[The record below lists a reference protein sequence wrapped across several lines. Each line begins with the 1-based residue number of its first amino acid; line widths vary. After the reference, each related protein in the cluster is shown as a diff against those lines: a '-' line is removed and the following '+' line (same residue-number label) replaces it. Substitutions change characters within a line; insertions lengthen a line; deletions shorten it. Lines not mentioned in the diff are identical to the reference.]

1 MKPWC
6 RCIMGS
12 RRSKKLSPSE
22 RVIVQELGKTVRIM
36 RSLRTSIDGF
46 AGSDD
51 IDINGDKPLRGY
63 TREQVECLSEDL
75 HFVKEIVDNRERIA
89 KIKT

>member
-1 MKPWC
+1 
-6 RCIMGS
+6 MGQMHHGFTTFQKIEAQAQES
-12 RRSKKLSPSE
+12 SFKNWATRSTNSS
-22 RVIVQELGKTVRIM
+22 
-36 RSLRTSIDGF
+36 S
-46 AGSDD
+46 GSDD

-75 HFVKEIVDNRERIA
+75 HFVIEIVDNRERIA

>member
-1 MKPWC
+1 
-6 RCIMGS
+6 MGS
-12 RRSKKLSPSE
+12 RRSKKLKPKRKSHRS
-22 RVIVQELGKTVRIM
+22 RIGRHARQTVRCDAFM
-36 RSLRTSIDGF
+36 RTSTDGF